1 MTGRDRLMILV
12 VAIAVIVAGG
22 WFLVLSPQRDEANG
36 LAGQIASQ
44 RKDRDSALAD
54 LASGLAAK
62 RSYAHDYATV
72 ARLGTAVPDDD
83 NVASLLYQIQS
94 AANASHVDF
103 RSLKVGQASGA
114 AATPPPAPVP
124 TTDANGNPIAA
135 AAAQLVTAT
144 LPPGAAVGAAGFP
157 TMPFGFEFDGSFFR
171 LSDFMGRLQH
181 FLVVRNRKLAVAGRF
196 MTLDGIAFNAAP
208 KGFPR
213 IKASV
218 AATTYLV
225 PASQGLTNG
234 ATASGPASA
243 ATPAA
248 TTSTGG
254 TTAAPATAI
263 TPVR

>member
-1 MTGRDRLMILV
+1 MTGRDRLMIIV
-12 VAIAVIVAGG
+12 VLIAVVVAGG
-22 WFLVLSPQRDEANG
+22 WFLVLAPQRDEASG

-83 NVASLLYQIQS
+83 NVASLLYQVQS

-103 RSLKVGQASGA
+103 RSLKVGQSSGA
-114 AATPPPAPVP
+114 PAPPPPAPV
-124 TTDANGNPIAA
+124 TTDATGAPAT
-135 AAAQLVTAT
+135 QLVTAT
-144 LPPGAAVGAAGFP
+144 LPPGAAVGTAGFP
-157 TMPFGFEFDGSFFR
+157 TMPFSFEFDGSFFR
-171 LSDFMGRLQH
+171 LSDFMGRLQR
-181 FLVVRNRKLAVAGRF
+181 FLVVRNRKLAVSGRF

-208 KGFPR
+208 KGFPK

-234 ATASGPASA
+234 ATASGPATA
-243 ATPAA
+243 AAAPA

-254 TTAAPATAI
+254 TSAAPATAI